1 MAAGALAGHTA
12 PGARRDLAVH
22 EGRWHRRRMPRRQR
36 AAVYAI
42 VGALWISGCAWL
54 WLDQFAAQRGPF
66 GSTPHPL
73 QPPLLLM
80 HGVAALASM
89 YLFGWIS
96 VRHVRHW
103 WTANLRR
110 SSGATLA
117 SILAVLTVT
126 GFALFFVSS
135 DAWQRYAAGAHDV
148 LGVAVTLF
156 AIQHWFF
163 GRRSLQKGSR

>member
-1 MAAGALAGHTA
+1 MAARAMAGHLA
-12 PGARRDLAVH
+12 PDGRRDLAVY

-36 AAVYAI
+36 AAVYVI

-54 WLDQFAAQRGPF
+54 GLDQFAAHRGPF

-80 HGVAALASM
+80 HGVTAIASM

-96 VRHVRHW
+96 VRHVRRW
-103 WTANLRR
+103 WAGKQRR
-110 SSGATLA
+110 SSGGTLA
-117 SILAVLTVT
+117 SIFAVLTVT
-126 GFALFFVSS
+126 GFALFFVTS
-135 DAWQRYAAGAHDV
+135 DAWQRYAAGVHDV
-148 LGVAVTLF
+148 LGVGVTLF

-163 GRRSLQKGSR
+163 ARRSLQKGSR